1 MGILLQSKL
10 FCSLL
15 HVNAWCLF
23 CCSQVLLT
31 HVNGRSRCNQ
41 GRKLLAFQRCLMK
54 SETGQ
59 VLLWWKMAEKFVD
72 IVPNQL
78 LGEHFRLE
86 IGRRNTT
93 CWICDCRARILL
105 PSFCETY
112 LPGSLNRASR
122 RIGVFPVQP
131 VLVGDISSYPLK
143 HRLMI
148 IWMNHHDLKT

>member
-1 MGILLQSKL
+1 
-10 FCSLL
+10 
-15 HVNAWCLF
+15 
-23 CCSQVLLT
+23 
-31 HVNGRSRCNQ
+31 
-41 GRKLLAFQRCLMK
+41 MK

-59 VLLWWKMAEKFVD
+59 VLLWWKMAEKIVD

-78 LGEHFRLE
+78 LGEHSRLE
-86 IGRRNTT
+86 IERRNTT

-105 PSFCETY
+105 PNFCETY

-148 IWMNHHDLKT
+148 IWMNHHDLKM